1 MFDRLGN
8 FVSRNWEVLL
18 TGWIVAFALLWW
30 VAPKWETVIYDGEFR
45 YFPEHFP
52 SQQAEKVFTK
62 AFSNNQMGSNVF
74 IVVRRENGGDSLLD
88 EDKTFIEDTLVPRLK
103 KTLGI
108 PDKTDSDATTQ
119 KKPGRKRLRRSELRR
134 HWQRSSRS
142 FPASARFRT
151 RNTANC

>member
-8 FVSRNWEVLL
+8 FVSRNWGVLL
-18 TGWIVAFALLWW
+18 TGWIIAFALLWW

-74 IVVRRENGGDSLLD
+74 IVVRREKGDGLLD

-108 PDKTDSDATTQ
+108 PDKNDSDAI
-119 KKPGRKRLRRSELRR
+119 RRSRGNRRPLRS
-134 HWQRSSRS
+134 RSSRPS
-142 FPASARFRT
+142 IHPPT